1 MRERLFAAGAAA
13 LAFALAGCD
22 VAEKAPTFT
31 QINETIL
38 KPNCTF
44 ACHSGGVDA
53 AGRLDLEFTPYEAL
67 VGARAASDE
76 CATSPMKRVVA
87 GDPEQSLFY
96 MMSFAKL
103 HGKEA
108 PCGGVMPL
116 GEDRPSLTADELE
129 GVRLWIL
136 NGAPND

>member
-1 MRERLFAAGAAA
+1 VKGALLSVAA
-13 LAFALAGCD
+13 LAIAGCD
-22 VAEKAPTFT
+22 VEAEKAPTFT

-53 AGRLDLEFTPYEAL
+53 AGHLDLELTPYEAL
-67 VGARAASDE
+67 VGATAASDE
-76 CATSPMKRVVA
+76 CAKSSMKRVAA
-87 GDPEQSLFY
+87 GDPEQSLLY

-103 HGKEA
+103 HDMEA

-129 GVRLWIL
+129 GVRLWIA